1 MDLPFEK
8 IKEGQDWQIREF
20 KSDVEI
26 EDLKWHR
33 DLEDRW
39 VRSLEPS
46 DWLIQLDDSLP
57 IPMNEEVFIPA
68 KSWHRLIKGSGNLKV
83 QVKINNIDEDSRL

>member
-20 KSDVEI
+20 KSDVET

-39 VRSLEPS
+39 IKSVGQS
-46 DWLIQLDDSLP
+46 DWLIQLDNSLP
-57 IPMNEEVFIPA
+57 ISMNEEVFIPA
-68 KSWHRLIKGSGNLKV
+68 KSWHRLIKGSGNLNV
-83 QVKINNIDEDSRL
+83 QIKINNIDEDSRL

>member
-39 VRSLEPS
+39 VKSVEPS

-57 IPMNEEVFIPA
+57 ISMNEEVFIPA

>member
-20 KSDVEI
+20 KSDVET

-39 VRSLEPS
+39 IKSVGQS
-46 DWLIQLDDSLP
+46 DWLIQLDNSLP
-57 IPMNEEVFIPA
+57 ISMNEEVFIPA
-68 KSWHRLIKGSGNLKV
+68 KSWHRLIKGSGNLNV
-83 QVKINNIDEDSRL
+83 QIKINNTDEDSRL